1 MLSLNS
7 IGATTL
13 DKEGYRRYLTDR
25 DQPIPEEEI
34 VESTKMV
41 EKFEAFLKQFD
52 KTLETAS
59 STEAHKFSK
68 VLIEEGVNSWTSYT
82 ALTRYGYFIKNMDL
96 YLAVFELLDGAEVM
110 DVLYDR
116 LGEYVGDDIR
126 DEILSK
132 ETLPPFGLPSSEK
145 VDVTR
150 DVMAKME
157 KLLDP
162 ETYKK
167 TLAAVAHGLPK
178 DFRKGER
185 EKYLNSE
192 DIDDYLKKKR
202 ESVME
207 VMQKHRDE
215 DTLFFGQEINDEILE
230 FLKNRPDVLVGER
243 RGNTIYHTKI
253 PYMAKKYLEETDER
267 MKRFYACHCAWA
279 RESIKTGEEGISPTF
294 CYCSAGFTK
303 MPWEAALDQPL
314 ETEMVKSALKGDLEC
329 SFIIHLPKKVVP
341 E

>member
-1 MLSLNS
+1 M
-7 IGATTL
+7 
-13 DKEGYRRYLTDR
+13 DKEGYRGYLTDR

-34 VESTKMV
+34 VEAIKIV
-41 EKFEAFLKQFD
+41 EKFEEFLKQFD

-59 STEAHKFSK
+59 ATEAHKFSK
-68 VLIEEGVNSWTSYT
+68 VLIEEELNSWTNYA
-82 ALTRYGYFIKNMDL
+82 ALTRYGYFIQNMDL
-96 YLAVFELLDGAEVM
+96 YIAVFELLDGAEVM

-116 LGEYVGDDIR
+116 LGEYVGDEKR

-132 ETLPPFGLPSSEK
+132 ENLPPFGLPSTEK
-145 VDVTR
+145 VGVTR
-150 DVMAKME
+150 EVMGKME

-162 ETYKK
+162 ETCKK

-185 EKYLNSE
+185 EKYLDSE

-202 ESVME
+202 ESIMK
-207 VMQKHRDE
+207 VMQTHRDE
-215 DTLFFGQEINDEILE
+215 ETLFFGQEINDAVLD
-230 FLKNRPDVLVGER
+230 FLKSRTDVLVGER
-243 RGNTIYHTKI
+243 RGDIIYHTKI
-253 PYMAKKYLEETDER
+253 PYMAKKYLETTDER
-267 MKRFYACHCAWA
+267 MKRYYACHCAWA
-279 RESIKTGEEGISPTF
+279 RESIKTGEEGVSPTF

-314 ETEMVKSALKGDLEC
+314 ETEMVKSVLQGDLEC
-329 SFIIHLPKKVVP
+329 SFIIHLPEDIVP

>member
-1 MLSLNS
+1 M
-7 IGATTL
+7 
-13 DKEGYRRYLTDR
+13 DKEGYRGYLTDR

-34 VESTKMV
+34 VEAIKMV
-41 EKFEAFLKQFD
+41 EKFEEFLKQFD

-68 VLIEEGVNSWTSYT
+68 VLIEEGHNSWTNYA

-116 LGEYVGDDIR
+116 LGEYVGDEKR

-132 ETLPPFGLPSSEK
+132 EDLPPFGIPSSEK

-150 DVMAKME
+150 DVMGKME
-157 KLLDP
+157 ELLDS
-162 ETYKK
+162 ETCKK

-185 EKYLNSE
+185 EKYLDSD

-207 VMQKHRDE
+207 VMQAHRDE
-215 DTLFFGQEINDEILE
+215 GTLFFGQEINDAVLE
-230 FLKNRPDVLVGER
+230 FLKSRPDVLVGER
-243 RGNTIYHTKI
+243 RGDIIYHTKI

-267 MKRFYACHCAWA
+267 MKRYYACHCAWA
-279 RESIKTGEEGISPTF
+279 RESIKTGEEEVSPTF

-314 ETEMVKSALKGDLEC
+314 ETEMVKSVLQGDFEC
-329 SFIIHLPKKVVP
+329 SFIIHLPKDMVP
-341 E
+341 K